1 MSTALDRYGGADAYA
16 RYDDELADEIER
28 SMRNGTCGK
37 CAHSYT
43 LENGGCV
50 CLLDP
55 FDPFEVDADERVL
68 DIQCED
74 YEER

>member
-16 RYDDELADEIER
+16 RYDNELAEARER
-28 SMRNGTCGK
+28 ELRRGTCGR
-37 CAHSYT
+37 CSHSYT
-43 LENGGCV
+43 LESGGCV

-55 FDPFEVDADERVL
+55 FDPCEVDAGERVL
-68 DIQCED
+68 DIGCED